1 MMLFF
6 FIPTKQYAW
15 PLPNNFVLQ
24 TTLSYA
30 FKLSLSWTTDPTEIR
45 QFVCAFD
52 YRPYCT
58 MARTFPQP
66 AFASTLKLAQRVVPF
81 GPVTRQTIEGMS
93 TLIEYLP
100 TQTVAAPALG
110 WVNFKAAFLTT
121 SLGAGSFLT
130 ATFGA
135 GFLTAIFGAAFFLGA
150 ACFLGVLWL
159 LCHIRHW
166 LLLWLLL
173 LWLLAYWGL
182 YAFFRWPIQN
192 CAHDCA
198 RG

>member
-1 MMLFF
+1 MYMMYLHEIYIYIHDALFLF
-6 FIPTKQYAW
+6 
-15 PLPNNFVLQ
+15 LPSNLHGHSQ
-24 TTLSYA
+24 TTLCCKQLCATHSSCDA
-30 FKLSLSWTTDPTEIR
+30 PILAGATFVHNVLSKSALSWTTDPTEIR
-45 QFVCAFD
+45 QFVCAFN

-58 MARTFPQP
+58 MARTFSQP

-130 ATFGA
+130 A
-135 GFLTAIFGAAFFLGA
+135 IFGAAFFLGA
-150 ACFLGVLWL
+150 ACFLGVGFLVAFGP
-159 LCHIRHW
+159 RH
-166 LLLWLLL
+166 
-173 LWLLAYWGL
+173 
-182 YAFFRWPIQN
+182 
-192 CAHDCA
+192 
-198 RG
+198 